1 MKCFEKRAILFIII
15 LDMEIK
21 VLSEEENLIEIKKS
35 KFYAFTFNV
44 FSEEDVE
51 NKLQGLKREYA
62 DARHICYAY
71 ILSSPKKEKCSDDK
85 EPSGT
90 AGMPILN
97 VLKRQNLENMMIVVI
112 RYFGGIKLGAG
123 GLTRA
128 YSSSAVEVV
137 NKCRVKIMQKA
148 FRIQIICD
156 FQNKKDI
163 ERILN
168 KDAQSLEVD
177 YSKMSE
183 NKVIYSFKV
192 LEEEK
197 DLLTLKLNGFQN
209 MEISVLAEELIEK

>member
-1 MKCFEKRAILFIII
+1 
-15 LDMEIK
+15 MEIK

-44 FSEEDVE
+44 FTEKDIEE
-51 NKLQGLKREYA
+51 KLRVLREKYS

-85 EPSGT
+85 EPNGT

-128 YSSSAVEVV
+128 YSNSAVEVV
-137 NKCRVKIMQKA
+137 NKCSVKIMKKTIKLKLEC
-148 FRIQIICD
+148 F
-156 FQNKKDI
+156 FENKKEV

-168 KDAQSLEVD
+168 KETIKLDVD

-183 NKVIYSFKV
+183 NRVVFNISI
-192 LEEEK
+192 LEE
-197 DLLTLKLNGFQN
+197 LKEGLIAQLKGFKGL
-209 MEISVLAEELIEK
+209 EISFLGEELIEK